1 MDTIISR
8 VETAMVA
15 ICSNRILGL
24 DFLKFMAVVMITN
37 SHFIPV
43 YKDVNVNLATL
54 GVHGNALFFYVSGFL
69 LVNGLRKKQERFD
82 NWYKKRLQRLWPA
95 VFLWAV
101 MAAICWG
108 DVLTWQKILL
118 APNYWF
124 LQAIAIYYFL
134 FYWVDRLCLNRGG
147 YFLVAFVF
155 SILFAV
161 VCALLMPHTSGSM
174 FHTKWHYVC
183 HFSVMIMGA
192 MTNLCQLRIRCNSL
206 ICDVVLWILSFVAYF
221 AILAIGRNATDWRW
235 YTQVIALAPLHLFC
249 YYGYKVCTYSWCTK
263 LMTHKRW
270 KWLFCWIASLT
281 LEMYVVQFHVITDEY
296 NDLFP
301 LNWLIVFGRIF
312 IVAYVLRICVN
323 VFIQFMGKEGWHWVK
338 CLKL

>member
-1 MDTIISR
+1 
-8 VETAMVA
+8 MVT
-15 ICSNRILGL
+15 ICSHRILGL

-124 LQAIAIYYFL
+124 LQTIAIYYFL

-147 YFLVAFVF
+147 VF
-155 SILFAV
+155 PCG
-161 VCALLMPHTSGSM
+161 VCRFHSVCCRMRIANAPHIGVYVSHEMALCMP
-174 FHTKWHYVC
+174 F
-183 HFSVMIMGA
+183 
-192 MTNLCQLRIRCNSL
+192 
-206 ICDVVLWILSFVAYF
+206 
-221 AILAIGRNATDWRW
+221 
-235 YTQVIALAPLHLFC
+235 
-249 YYGYKVCTYSWCTK
+249 
-263 LMTHKRW
+263 
-270 KWLFCWIASLT
+270 
-281 LEMYVVQFHVITDEY
+281 
-296 NDLFP
+296 
-301 LNWLIVFGRIF
+301 
-312 IVAYVLRICVN
+312 
-323 VFIQFMGKEGWHWVK
+323 
-338 CLKL
+338 